1 MGFFSGPSS
10 SILNKI
16 ALGYVSALMEH
27 RLILSMS
34 TSPEEKSDLLKK
46 SGLPNHRDQL
56 NIQVAIEV
64 SKLGVGWL
72 KRNQFLGMIQGNALA
87 MGFSKTDARYFKESV
102 EMAFTAYQQATRGL

>member
-16 ALGYVSALMEH
+16 ALGYVSAVIEH

-34 TSPEEKSDLLKK
+34 ISPEEKSELLKK

-64 SKLGVGWL
+64 SRLGVGWL
-72 KRNQFLGMIQGNALA
+72 KRNQFLGMIQGNAWT
-87 MGFSKTDARYFKESV
+87 MGFSQTDAIYLKESV
-102 EMAFTAYQQATRGL
+102 EMAFMAWQQANCGI

>member
-27 RLILSMS
+27 RLILNMDV
-34 TSPEEKSDLLKK
+34 SPEEKSDFLKK

-56 NIQVAIEV
+56 HIQVATEV
-64 SKLGVGWL
+64 SNLGVGWL
-72 KRNQFLGMIQGNALA
+72 KRNQFLGMIQANALV
-87 MGFSKTDARYFKESV
+87 MGFSQSDARYFKESV
-102 EMAFTAYQQATRGL
+102 EMAFMAYKQATRGL